1 MFMFNLDQ
9 KKIKDVWI
17 QGWYLWVLY
26 YWNCYHERTIKYFYL
41 KRISKKTEMNRF
53 ENKREKSF
61 HDKLK
66 LKLNFK
72 AYPLIVFIKI
82 RILILAFIVE
92 TKYMMDRN
100 L

>member
-1 MFMFNLDQ
+1 
-9 KKIKDVWI
+9 
-17 QGWYLWVLY
+17 
-26 YWNCYHERTIKYFYL
+26 
-41 KRISKKTEMNRF
+41 MNRF

-100 L
+100 LQLRTLHEAFNKVNQVFKGFYF